1 MDFKIFLD
9 PIWDLA
15 LKMVSKFVI
24 PEFRDTLLVPKI
36 TKSGDLLYLIFELRI
51 CWPISIADWVLG
63 FTAAC
68 SFLWI
73 GRWLQVWIVP
83 LMSLIW
89 RLYYKASIL
98 STTLWL
104 EFQNCVQKFIRLFF
118 FEKKWNMV
126 CYGKI
131 HQQKIKISDSEK
143 V

>member
-1 MDFKIFLD
+1 MK
-9 PIWDLA
+9 A
-15 LKMVSKFVI
+15 LPSTSFEKYL
-24 PEFRDTLLVPKI
+24 PCD
-36 TKSGDLLYLIFELRI
+36 LIFELRI

-98 STTLWL
+98 STTLWPG
-104 EFQNCVQKFIRLFF
+104 FQNCVQKLQSFF
-118 FEKKWNMV
+118 TFLMSNNDIESWIYESWIYESWIYKSWIYFKKFAFSFDLHKLNKKPFCH
-126 CYGKI
+126 CYR
-131 HQQKIKISDSEK
+131 
-143 V
+143 